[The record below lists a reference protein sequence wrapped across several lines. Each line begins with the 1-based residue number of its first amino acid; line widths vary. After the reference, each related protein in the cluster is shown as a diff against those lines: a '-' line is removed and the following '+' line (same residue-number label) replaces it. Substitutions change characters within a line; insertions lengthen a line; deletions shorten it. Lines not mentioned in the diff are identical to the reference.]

1 MVKATIHN
9 ADTKNLATLKF
20 YNDDLQEE
28 TVESLSDI
36 KQADLD
42 YEGKDFIS
50 TGGNSSIILDV
61 TKEGIKNDG
70 TEIGPELNMLITKNY
85 GTTMFFPDGEY
96 NLTQTIDLPWR
107 YDHNVNLVLSPNAV
121 LKTEKSL
128 GSILRIGFVDVDLTF
143 DKSLRRFSYI
153 SGGQIDCTNVGV
165 GIEVNGLKQLVFIK
179 DVNLFKGKD
188 KHIYIHCSNH
198 FK

>member
-1 MVKATIHN
+1 
-9 ADTKNLATLKF
+9 
-20 YNDDLQEE
+20 
-28 TVESLSDI
+28 
-36 KQADLD
+36 
-42 YEGKDFIS
+42 
-50 TGGNSSIILDV
+50 
-61 TKEGIKNDG
+61 
-70 TEIGPELNMLITKNY
+70 
-85 GTTMFFPDGEY
+85 MFFPDGEY

-121 LKTEKSL
+121 LKTEQSL

-165 GIEVNGLKQLVFIK
+165 GIEINGLKQLVFIK

-198 FK
+198 FKGTGSADTKISDVHIQGLSSNEKNYGIYIAEECMYCKISDVFIYGCNTSIYTLSGGHYITQCHFL